1 MNDVVKIRHTGV
13 QRIEE
18 VVSGD
23 LYFVSDALKQLIK
36 ENIDFLLDGGVL
48 NEVMMSGKLMYLRM
62 DSSMRFVL
70 SPMEG

>member
-1 MNDVVKIRHTGV
+1 MNNIVKIRHTGV

-48 NEVMMSGKLMYLRM
+48 NEVMMSGKLMYLRVDNNM
-62 DSSMRFVL
+62 KFIL
-70 SPMEG
+70 SPMGE

>member
-1 MNDVVKIRHTGV
+1 MDNVVKIRHTGV

-62 DSSMRFVL
+62 DNNMKFVL